1 MAAPAPQAA
10 VSKSAKKKAAKVQ
23 ARTESPAP
31 STESAPTD
39 KVAEAQDDAFESPYI
54 KELQKNIRNTA
65 KKLTN
70 ASKTDSLLAQHPGK
84 SLDELVAE
92 KILNTDQKTQ
102 IQKKPALQ
110 AALAQYEEQL
120 AQYQKI
126 HEQYQTRAAAEKAEW
141 AKSLEKTKEEAISEA
156 KADSESSLKS
166 KLLVLSQF
174 LRLAAYRREESQEPD
189 SDESQAIEGVLLA
202 IYSGDDNAVTAMQ
215 KLIEGSDD
223 QIFSVPGEQLQT
235 TYASVKSLAENYNAP
250 AYTEA
255 AAEGQPAAEIV
266 SDPTIANE
274 AATEIAAGDGIL
286 ANGHG
291 HVEPE
296 PASNGLANAN
306 VADEAAN
313 AVAESHWDTSN
324 HDISLSQEWVD
335 VGAIPAETTEPEPEA
350 SAEVATPDAKK
361 QSWADDHPD
370 PVTEAPSA
378 PTDANDGFH
387 QVQRNRGRQDLEDVD
402 AVVVTGAAEVASEEM
417 AVDVAEDAVIE
428 VVTVA
433 ESLSADLAATSR
445 RAPAHGSWVSS
456 DLLLLCTPVGGDL
469 YITT

>member
-39 KVAEAQDDAFESPYI
+39 KAAEAQDDAFESPYI

-70 ASKTDSLLAQHPGK
+70 ISKTDSLLSQHAGK

-120 AQYQKI
+120 TQYQKI
-126 HEQYQTRAAAEKAEW
+126 HEQYQARAAADKAEW
-141 AKSLEKTKEEAISEA
+141 AKTLEKAKEEAISEA

-174 LRLAAYRREESQEPD
+174 LRLAAYRREESQEPE

-202 IYSGDDNAVTAMQ
+202 IYSGDDSAVSAMQ
-215 KLIEGSDD
+215 KLIEGSGD
-223 QIFSVPGEQLQT
+223 QILSVPGEQLQT

-250 AYTEA
+250 GYTEA
-255 AAEGQPAAEIV
+255 APEGQPAAEIV

-286 ANGHG
+286 ANGHEL
-291 HVEPE
+291 VEPE

-335 VGAIPAETTEPEPEA
+335 VGAIPAEATEPEA
-350 SAEVATPDAKK
+350 SAEAATPDAKK

-370 PVTEAPSA
+370 PVTEVPSA
-378 PTDANDGFH
+378 PADANDGFH
-387 QVQRNRGRQDLEDVD
+387 QVQRNRGRQDREGSGGRGRGRGDWRGRGGYRGDGRGRGRGRGDRGDRGGVPFR
-402 AVVVTGAAEVASEEM
+402 GPRRN
-417 AVDVAEDAVIE
+417 
-428 VVTVA
+428 
-433 ESLSADLAATSR
+433 ES
-445 RAPAHGSWVSS
+445 
-456 DLLLLCTPVGGDL
+456 
-469 YITT
+469 

>member
-23 ARTESPAP
+23 ARAESPAP

-39 KVAEAQDDAFESPYI
+39 KAAEAQDEAFESPYI

-70 ASKTDSLLAQHPGK
+70 ASKTDSLLSQHAGK

-102 IQKKPALQ
+102 ILKKPALQ

-126 HEQYQTRAAAEKAEW
+126 HEQYQTRAAAEKADW
-141 AKSLEKTKEEAISEA
+141 AKALEKTKEEAASEV
-156 KADSESSLKS
+156 KAEFENSLKS

-202 IYSGDDNAVTAMQ
+202 IYSGDDNAVSAME

-235 TYASVKSLAENYNAP
+235 TYASVKSLAQNYNAP
-250 AYTEA
+250 AFTEA
-255 AAEGQPAAEIV
+255 AAEAQPAAEIA

-286 ANGHG
+286 TNGHEV
-291 HVEPE
+291 VEPE
-296 PASNGLANAN
+296 PASNGLANAD

-313 AVAESHWDTSN
+313 AVAESHWDTGN
-324 HDISLSQEWVD
+324 HDTSISQEWVD
-335 VGAIPAETTEPEPEA
+335 VGAIPAEPTEPEATAEA
-350 SAEVATPDAKK
+350 ATPDAKK

-387 QVQRNRGRQDLEDVD
+387 QVQRNRGRQDREGSGGRGRGRGEWRGRGGYRGDGRGRGRGRGD
-402 AVVVTGAAEVASEEM
+402 RGDRGGVAFRGPRRN
-417 AVDVAEDAVIE
+417 
-428 VVTVA
+428 
-433 ESLSADLAATSR
+433 ES
-445 RAPAHGSWVSS
+445 
-456 DLLLLCTPVGGDL
+456 
-469 YITT
+469 

>member
-1 MAAPAPQAA
+1 MAAPASQAA

-65 KKLTN
+65 KKLAN
-70 ASKTDSLLAQHPGK
+70 ASKTDSLLSQHAGK

-126 HEQYQTRAAAEKAEW
+126 HEQYQTRAAADKAEW

-202 IYSGDDNAVTAMQ
+202 IYSGDDNAVSAMQ

-286 ANGHG
+286 ANGHE

-296 PASNGLANAN
+296 PASNGLANAK

-335 VGAIPAETTEPEPEA
+335 VGAIPAETAEPEPEPEPEA
-350 SAEVATPDAKK
+350 SAVVATPDAKK

-370 PVTEAPSA
+370 PVAEAPSA
-378 PTDANDGFH
+378 PADANDGFH
-387 QVQRNRGRQDLEDVD
+387 QVQRNRGRQDREGSGGRGRGRGDWRGRGGFRGDGRGRGRGRGDRGDRGGVPFR
-402 AVVVTGAAEVASEEM
+402 GPRRN
-417 AVDVAEDAVIE
+417 
-428 VVTVA
+428 
-433 ESLSADLAATSR
+433 ES
-445 RAPAHGSWVSS
+445 
-456 DLLLLCTPVGGDL
+456 
-469 YITT
+469 

>member
-10 VSKSAKKKAAKVQ
+10 ASKSAKKKAAKAQ
-23 ARTESPAP
+23 GRTESPAP

-39 KVAEAQDDAFESPYI
+39 KVAEAQDDVFESPYI

-70 ASKTDSLLAQHPGK
+70 ASKTDGLLAQHPGK

-102 IQKKPALQ
+102 ILKKPALQ
-110 AALAQYEEQL
+110 AAVAQYEEQL
-120 AQYQKI
+120 AQYQKV
-126 HEQYQTRAAAEKAEW
+126 HEQYQTRAAADKAEW
-141 AKSLEKTKEEAISEA
+141 AKTLEKTKEEALGEA
-156 KADSESSLKS
+156 KADLESSLDS

-174 LRLAAYRREESQEPD
+174 LRLAAYRREESQEPE

-202 IYSGDDNAVTAMQ
+202 IYSGDDNAVSAMR

-223 QIFSVPGEQLQT
+223 QIVSVPGEQLQT

-250 AYTEA
+250 SYTEGA
-255 AAEGQPAAEIV
+255 AAEAQPAAEIV

-274 AATEIAAGDGIL
+274 AATEIAAGDGAL
-286 ANGHG
+286 TNGHG
-291 HVEPE
+291 LVEPE
-296 PASNGLANAN
+296 PASNGLANAD

-324 HDISLSQEWVD
+324 HDISISQEWVD
-335 VGAIPAETTEPEPEA
+335 VAIPPESTEPEG
-350 SAEVATPDAKK
+350 SAEATTPDAKK

-370 PVTEAPSA
+370 PVAEAPSA
-378 PTDANDGFH
+378 PADANDGFH
-387 QVQRNRGRQDLEDVD
+387 QVQRNRGRQDREGSGGRGRGRGEWRGRGGYRGDGRGRGRGRGDRGDRGGVPFR
-402 AVVVTGAAEVASEEM
+402 GPRRN
-417 AVDVAEDAVIE
+417 
-428 VVTVA
+428 
-433 ESLSADLAATSR
+433 ES
-445 RAPAHGSWVSS
+445 
-456 DLLLLCTPVGGDL
+456 
-469 YITT
+469 